1 MTTLAQPVVLTPRGR
16 LGPWVARAWRR
27 LGWRHVAAAF
37 LIEIVRGSIHPLGGT
52 FFPPVELPGWD
63 TAMSLLTGSWL
74 VTNLLIVFSV
84 LVANEAFDDDVPP
97 LRAYGL
103 VVAFLV
109 LTVPA
114 LERLFYALVI
124 PPDRSTGR
132 DEGVAQLVWWSLV
145 ILYESG
151 FGLSIYGY
159 WRVTQRAMRRA
170 QAAETE
176 RAYSEQRVQ
185 TARLLALQ
193 SRVEP
198 QLLFDTLGRVGALH
212 ARDRSA
218 SDALLADLIGLLRS
232 MQPGAGVD
240 NSTVEREF
248 ALVEAWLRVMRGA
261 GRLGVDVRLEM
272 APESPPVG
280 IAPMLVLPLVRSV
293 LAVAAGATR
302 PWLLSSSVVDRR
314 LLIRLESEGAGD
326 PSGLLMQVD
335 LEALHKRLTEL
346 FGKSARLVVA
356 SAPLAL
362 TLDLPRLLE
371 DSDAHRA
378 DR

>member
-1 MTTLAQPVVLTPRGR
+1 MSTLAQPIVLAPRGR
-16 LGPWVARAWRR
+16 LGIWVARAWRR
-27 LGWRHVAAAF
+27 LGWRHVVTAL
-37 LIEIVRGSIHPLGGT
+37 LIEFVRGSIHPLGGT

-63 TAMSLLTGSWL
+63 PGMTFLTGSWL

-84 LVANEAFDDDVPP
+84 LVANEAFDDDVAP

-103 VVAFLV
+103 VVVFLV
-109 LTVPA
+109 LSVPV

-124 PPDRSTGR
+124 PPDGSVGR

-212 ARDRSA
+212 ASDPSA
-218 SDALLADLIGLLRS
+218 SDALLADLIALLRS
-232 MQPGAGVD
+232 MQPSAGAD

-248 ALVEAWLRVMRGA
+248 GLVEAWLRVLRGA
-261 GRLGVDVRLEM
+261 GRHGGQVALQM
-272 APESPPVG
+272 SPESARVG
-280 IAPMLVLPLVRSV
+280 IAPMLVMPLLRSV
-293 LAVAAGATR
+293 LVAGPSSSPA
-302 PWLLSSSVVDRR
+302 WLLSAQVVEQR
-314 LLIRLESEGAGD
+314 LQIRLESKSGGN
-326 PSGLLMQVD
+326 PSEMVSQVGLEPLR
-335 LEALHKRLTEL
+335 ERLAQL
-346 FGKSARLVVA
+346 FGTLAQLIVSA
-356 SAPLAL
+356 APPAL

-371 DSDAHRA
+371 DSDDHRA

>member
-272 APESPPVG
+272 APESPSVG

-335 LEALHKRLTEL
+335 LEALHKRLTQL

>member
-272 APESPPVG
+272 AHESPSVG
-280 IAPMLVLPLVRSV
+280 IAPMLVLPLMRSV